1 MVDAK
6 RNTLN
11 FFPFRAEAFKCPELV
26 AERHMP
32 LTCQVRQWISR
43 NIIFVASFSILVW
56 YARAITILSMVWYAR
71 AITILS
77 MQLVYRQLK

>member
-1 MVDAK
+1 MLHCMVDAK

-32 LTCQVRQWISR
+32 LTCQVRHWISR

-56 YARAITILSMVWYAR
+56 YARAITILSM
-71 AITILS
+71 
-77 MQLVYRQLK
+77 QLVYRQLK